1 MATVV
6 LVPLVLLLC
15 VTRVCMGAGVAE
27 RCVRP
32 AACEPLAY
40 SSCLGAALP
49 YAQTALVLA
58 SDSHSQHDAQAN
70 LQLWAGLR
78 SVPRCWEVVQPLL
91 CAVYMPRC
99 SAGAVELPS
108 RALCHA
114 TRAPCAVVARTPH
127 GWPDFLSCQ
136 PERFP
141 DGCPNTVQGVHFNTT
156 SSCAAPLVR
165 TDNPASWVRDVE
177 GCGLPCSSP
186 LYTAE
191 EHAAMRTATAAMGA
205 LALLSEIFTLAT
217 FVGDWQ
223 RSRRYPAVVICYIN
237 ACFLVAS
244 AGWLAQFLSDARQ
257 DITCRHDG
265 TPRVGEPTSS
275 ETLSCV
281 IIFVL
286 IYYPLMAA
294 VCWFVCLAYAWNASF
309 RALGTPQRPLAR
321 KTSYFHL
328 ACWSLPFVLTV
339 AILALQQVDGDSMSG
354 VCFVGYRD
362 PHFRAGFVLAPVG
375 VATVAGGYYLA
386 CGMFTLFRIRRSH
399 PGLLSQKASTKIQE
413 TIVRL
418 GVFGVLAWGFVL
430 LTFGCHIYDFLHRE
444 QWQRSLSEYILCRSN
459 VDLGSVNASAGSG
472 TGPGLPRKC
481 ELGARPGLLL
491 AVGNVACVFGTG
503 ITMSSWVWTRATLHT
518 WRHTWLRI
526 LGRKDDRLKRLHR
539 SHMIAKAFARRGDIL
554 HDAHARISL
563 SLQSELPG
571 GAVVGM
577 DLNLDDSGSD
587 SSSWI
592 NHVTKMVARRG
603 AILPNVSRTPTPEPS
618 DVKAPVV
625 HSKPHHRAGTH
636 HHKKKRRKKHR
647 PRDLGSDHDLLPH
660 DLGADLPAPDATPR
674 VPWSTGGVPR
684 LPKLPSRPFLV
695 AAYPGPGQRSAF
707 WEEGEARQ
715 EEEGSRKMCWG
726 QPTAGATAGTTAGAP
741 PWEQLV
747 SETRP
752 RHQPGAFWEGRREAR
767 VHDAPPG
774 IPRAPRSLSPRRDR
788 RGEAFRAGRRWL
800 PAQSDAPPPDPP
812 PYSAGLLP
820 GTLHEH
826 GDGEPRADRQH
837 HHHSQQ
843 RESLF

>member
-15 VTRVCMGAGVAE
+15 MTRVCMGAGVAE

-32 AACEPLAY
+32 AACESLAY
-40 SSCLGAALP
+40 NSCLGAALP
-49 YAQTALVLA
+49 YPQTALVLA
-58 SDSHSQHDAQAN
+58 SDSRSQHDAQAN
-70 LQLWAGLR
+70 LQLWAELR
-78 SVPRCWEVVQPLL
+78 RVPRCWEVVQPLL

-99 SAGAVELPS
+99 SAGVVELPS

-141 DGCPNTVQGVHFNTT
+141 DGCPNTVQSVHFNTT

-205 LALLSEIFTLAT
+205 LALVSEIFTL
-217 FVGDWQ
+217 
-223 RSRRYPAVVICYIN
+223 
-237 ACFLVAS
+237 
-244 AGWLAQFLSDARQ
+244 
-257 DITCRHDG
+257 
-265 TPRVGEPTSS
+265 
-275 ETLSCV
+275 
-281 IIFVL
+281 
-286 IYYPLMAA
+286 
-294 VCWFVCLAYAWNASF
+294 
-309 RALGTPQRPLAR
+309 
-321 KTSYFHL
+321 
-328 ACWSLPFVLTV
+328 
-339 AILALQQVDGDSMSG
+339 VDGDSMSG

-386 CGMFTLFRIRRSH
+386 RGMFTLFRIRRSH

-444 QWQRSLSEYILCRSN
+444 QWQRSLREYILCRSN
-459 VDLGSVNASAGSG
+459 VDLGFVNASAGSG
-472 TGPGLPRKC
+472 TGPGSPRKC

-577 DLNLDDSGSD
+577 DLDLDDSGSD

-618 DVKAPVV
+618 DVKAPVA
-625 HSKPHHRAGTH
+625 HSKPHHRSGTH

-674 VPWSTGGVPR
+674 VPWPTGGVPR

-695 AAYPGPGQRSAF
+695 AAYPGPGHPSSF

-715 EEEGSRKMCWG
+715 EEEGGRKMCWG
-726 QPTAGATAGTTAGAP
+726 QPTAGATAGAP

-747 SETRP
+747 SATRP
-752 RHQPGAFWEGRREAR
+752 RHQPGAFWEGRREAGVR
-767 VHDAPPG
+767 DAPPG

-800 PAQSDAPPPDPP
+800 PAQSDVPPPDPP

-826 GDGEPRADRQH
+826 GGGEPRADRRHH

-843 RESLF
+843 REESLF